1 MLTFF
6 LQSLNT
12 RSTMLIG
19 LETCLILCSIA
30 LATSLSLGAPATLS
44 TMGSAGGVLK
54 AVLIA
59 LICQACLYYH
69 DLYDLRIIA
78 DRRELFARTFHA
90 LAAASLILAA
100 VYFVLPDLGIGE
112 GVVIAAAVF
121 VTATIP
127 GWRVAFDAV
136 ARRAAPRERLLIVGT
151 SPAALS
157 LAAELTER
165 RSVLGLEIVG
175 FVSDDETGMGFGRL
189 LGRIADIP
197 AIVRTRNI
205 DRVVVSLSDARGTL
219 PMDALLEMK
228 MSGVRFDYLA
238 SIYERYTGKI
248 AVENLRPSWL
258 IFSAGFRTTPRV
270 LAVKRSIDILVAS
283 RRVDRLAADHGAGRG
298 RGEGDLHRG
307 LPCITSAV
315 SASAEARS
323 SCTSSARCA
332 RMRNGRPVP
341 CGPGAATT
349 A

>member
-54 AVLIA
+54 AILIA
-59 LICQACLYYH
+59 IICQACLYYH
-69 DLYDLRIIA
+69 DLYDLRIIS

-151 SPAALS
+151 STAALS
-157 LAAELTER
+157 LAAELTDR

-175 FVSDDETGMGFGRL
+175 FVSDDATAKGVGRL
-189 LGRIADIP
+189 LGGIGDIP
-197 AIVRTRNI
+197 AIVRARNI
-205 DRVVVSLSDARGTL
+205 DRVVVSLSDARGHAADGRVARDEDVRGSLRL
-219 PMDALLEMK
+219 PGVDLRAIHGQDRGREPASELAHLLGGISHDAACPGGQAQHRYRR
-228 MSGVRFDYLA
+228 GVRRVNRRRCR
-238 SIYERYTGKI
+238 SWRWS
-248 AVENLRPSWL
+248 RPQ
-258 IFSAGFRTTPRV
+258 
-270 LAVKRSIDILVAS
+270 
-283 RRVDRLAADHGAGRG
+283 
-298 RGEGDLHRG
+298 
-307 LPCITSAV
+307 
-315 SASAEARS
+315 
-323 SCTSSARCA
+323 
-332 RMRNGRPVP
+332 
-341 CGPGAATT
+341 
-349 A
+349 

>member
-136 ARRAAPRERLLIVGT
+136 ARRAAPRERLLI
-151 SPAALS
+151 
-157 LAAELTER
+157 
-165 RSVLGLEIVG
+165 
-175 FVSDDETGMGFGRL
+175 
-189 LGRIADIP
+189 
-197 AIVRTRNI
+197 
-205 DRVVVSLSDARGTL
+205 
-219 PMDALLEMK
+219 
-228 MSGVRFDYLA
+228 
-238 SIYERYTGKI
+238 
-248 AVENLRPSWL
+248 
-258 IFSAGFRTTPRV
+258 
-270 LAVKRSIDILVAS
+270 
-283 RRVDRLAADHGAGRG
+283 
-298 RGEGDLHRG
+298 
-307 LPCITSAV
+307 
-315 SASAEARS
+315 
-323 SCTSSARCA
+323 
-332 RMRNGRPVP
+332 
-341 CGPGAATT
+341 
-349 A
+349 